1 MPTTTVLVPSRHALA
16 VLSAA
21 CLASACAS
29 VDLSQRYDP
38 PPVRLPQPLPAP
50 EAAAP
55 VVTSGV
61 QAQPVSP
68 AQPVPQP
75 LPPIGA
81 VPPAQPLQPSQP
93 SEPTEAPRPDAHLVT
108 LTSPLNG
115 ASSIPPTRSSA
126 TGQIDALYDSST
138 RVLRWKA
145 SWTGLSGMITGVQFH
160 GPALTGQTAPATM
173 IWPGPFG
180 PRYEG
185 RATLTPQQAVDLL
198 DGRWYVNVMTNTHP
212 AGEVRGQMRI
222 VR

>member
-1 MPTTTVLVPSRHALA
+1 MPTTTILVPSRHALT
-16 VLSAA
+16 VLVAA
-21 CLASACAS
+21 CLVSACAS

-38 PPVRLPQPLPAP
+38 PPVRLPQSLPTSQATTP
-50 EAAAP
+50 AAP
-55 VVTSGV
+55 SGV

-68 AQPVPQP
+68 AQPVPLP

-81 VPPAQPLQPSQP
+81 VPPAPPSQP
-93 SEPTEAPRPDAHLVT
+93 VEAPRPDAHLVT
-108 LTSPLNG
+108 LTSPMD
-115 ASSIPPTRSSA
+115 ASSVVPPSRSSGS
-126 TGQIDALYDSST
+126 GQIDALYDAST

-145 SWTGLSGMITGVQFH
+145 SWAGLTGVITGVQFH
-160 GPALTGQTAPATM
+160 GPALSGQTAPATM

-198 DGRWYVNVMTNTHP
+198 DGRWYVNVMTNTFP
-212 AGEVRGQMRI
+212 AGEVRGQMRV